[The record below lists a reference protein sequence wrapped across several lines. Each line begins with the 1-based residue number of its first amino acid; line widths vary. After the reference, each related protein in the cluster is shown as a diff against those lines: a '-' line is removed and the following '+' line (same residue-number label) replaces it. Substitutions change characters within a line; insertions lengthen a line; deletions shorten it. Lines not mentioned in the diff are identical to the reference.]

1 MGNENEGH
9 TVEYYSAVKKDETMN
24 SAGKRKELERIILS
38 KVIQIKKDKHC
49 MLSFSEGSDSK
60 SSDVNT

>member
-1 MGNENEGH
+1 M
-9 TVEYYSAVKKDETMN
+9 EYYSAVKKDETMN

-38 KVIQIKKDKHC
+38 KVLQIKKDKHC
-49 MLSFSEGSDSK
+49 MLSFSEGSNSK